1 MIRKVLNI
9 LRRSSLFLFVLIFL
23 FSCEADQLAI
33 LPILGERDVEYSVI
47 DGKEISDT
55 IYHKVPS
62 FSYLNQD
69 SIIIT
74 SESMKG
80 KVWVADFFFTYCPTI
95 CPSMTAQ
102 MKRLNFE
109 TKDLEKEVQ
118 FMSFSIDPE
127 HDTPSRLREYRQ
139 TYNINAS
146 NWCFFTGDEKETHK
160 LAKSFFN
167 GAERDDNADGGFG
180 HTDYFAIVDTS
191 GHVRGI
197 YSGTNSEQVN
207 LLQSDLRKLLKIEYG
222 VIGSK

>member
-1 MIRKVLNI
+1 M
-9 LRRSSLFLFVLIFL
+9 LRRNSLFISGLIFL
-23 FSCEADQLAI
+23 FSCEADQLGL
-33 LPILGERDVEYSVI
+33 LPILGERDVEYSVT
-47 DGKEISDT
+47 DGKEITDT

-69 SIIIT
+69 SILIT

-95 CPSMTAQ
+95 CPSMTTE

-127 HDTPSRLREYRQ
+127 HDTPRRLREYCQ
-139 TYNINAS
+139 TYNIEAS
-146 NWCFFTGDEKETHK
+146 NWHFFTGDEKETHR

-167 GAERDDNADGGFG
+167 GAERDDDADGGFG
-180 HTDYFAIVDTS
+180 HTDYFVIVDTS

-207 LLQSDLRKLLKIEYG
+207 LLQSDLRKLLKTEYG